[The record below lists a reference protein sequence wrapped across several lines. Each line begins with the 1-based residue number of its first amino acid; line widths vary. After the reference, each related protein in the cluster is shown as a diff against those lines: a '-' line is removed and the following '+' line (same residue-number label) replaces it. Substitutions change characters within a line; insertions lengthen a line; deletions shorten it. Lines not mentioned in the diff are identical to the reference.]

1 MVVCCASTK
10 PIDVK
15 VTFDWE
21 SALAQALQRR
31 AEIRRQKFQVKRR
44 DMELVAARLVL
55 QTGFDFVSQYR
66 WYGLGNHLIGNK
78 DTALDNMYGEITGG
92 NYQEWRA
99 GVDLRFP
106 VGLRAAGL
114 AIANAKLNVKRER
127 AILAETEYLISH
139 NLSDAARRVTI
150 THELLE
156 TNYDRLLADLN
167 QVDVLDARYRIG
179 ADNIRDL
186 LLAQR
191 QLVNSATEFYSSLS
205 QYNLA
210 IRDFHR
216 EKGSL
221 LAYNN
226 VQLAEGP
233 WAKGAK
239 YDAYRAG
246 RFLRPSP
253 LPGAKEVAVPVTS
266 RLFDPSAVQDTSGPG
281 LPMSDDQIQDDLQDE
296 GGSSEQIEKPG
307 KEVPEQNEQKSNVQG
322 DSEGQQ
328 ANPTGIEPAEA
339 GAGKEASLPTLPEPL
354 NGG

>member
-1 MVVCCASTK
+1 M
-10 PIDVK
+10 
-15 VTFDWE
+15 
-21 SALAQALQRR
+21 
-31 AEIRRQKFQVKRR
+31 
-44 DMELVAARLVL
+44 
-55 QTGFDFVSQYR
+55 
-66 WYGLGNHLIGNK
+66 
-78 DTALDNMYGEITGG
+78 
-92 NYQEWRA
+92 
-99 GVDLRFP
+99 
-106 VGLRAAGL
+106 
-114 AIANAKLNVKRER
+114 
-127 AILAETEYLISH
+127 
-139 NLSDAARRVTI
+139 TI

-266 RLFDPSAVQDTSGPG
+266 RPFDPSAVQDTSGPG
-281 LPMSDDQIQDDLQDE
+281 LPMSDDQIQDDLQGK

-307 KEVPEQNEQKSNVQG
+307 KEVPEQNEQKSNGQG

>member
-1 MVVCCASTK
+1 
-10 PIDVK
+10 
-15 VTFDWE
+15 
-21 SALAQALQRR
+21 
-31 AEIRRQKFQVKRR
+31 
-44 DMELVAARLVL
+44 MELVAARLNYKPRIDL
-55 QTGFDFVSQYR
+55 VSQYR

-78 DTALDNMYGEITGG
+78 DSALDNMYGEITGG
-92 NYQEWRA
+92 NYQEWQT

-127 AILAETEYLISH
+127 AVLAETEFLISH
-139 NLSDAARRVTI
+139 NLSDAARQITI

-179 ADNIRDL
+179 SDNIRDL

-239 YDAYRAG
+239 YDAYRTG
-246 RFLRPSP
+246 RFLRPS
-253 LPGAKEVAVPVTS
+253 LWPGAKNIALPVTNGP
-266 RLFDPSAVQDTSGPG
+266 FDPSAVQNSSAPDVPPSEAMPTQVPAEVDSETQSEK
-281 LPMSDDQIQDDLQDE
+281 LPTGDQESQSHQPPTPKVLEDDNNAVSPS
-296 GGSSEQIEKPG
+296 SSESHSDESKVIGVGNAKPAG
-307 KEVPEQNEQKSNVQG
+307 ETPLSELPVPVGGNRIQTVKSV
-322 DSEGQQ
+322 D
-328 ANPTGIEPAEA
+328 
-339 GAGKEASLPTLPEPL
+339 
-354 NGG
+354 